1 MKEELGIRYCSRCRK
16 RTMVAEIIIT
26 GTHHRIDLCANCLKE
41 SLDRLETY
49 RKRLPDNLPH
59 EKSQ

>member
-16 RTMVAEIIIT
+16 RTMVAGIKVDHQT
-26 GTHHRIDLCANCLKE
+26 IDLCAGCLKE

-59 EKSQ
+59 EISP